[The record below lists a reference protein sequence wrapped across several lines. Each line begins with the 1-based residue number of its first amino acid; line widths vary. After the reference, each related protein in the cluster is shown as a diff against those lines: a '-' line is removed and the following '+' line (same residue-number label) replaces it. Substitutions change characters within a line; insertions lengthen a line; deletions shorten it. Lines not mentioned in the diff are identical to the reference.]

1 MADYSKMS
9 DFEINRAVGE
19 IALKG
24 RWSCKPGTG
33 GNDTESWY
41 YGSVD
46 AFVTPYAELP
56 DYCNSWADAGPM
68 AEEELISIYYDGD
81 CWIGETGT
89 EFGAFSVESDKP
101 CRGIAIV
108 FLMMKDAEKEQG
120 NG

>member
-1 MADYSKMS
+1 MTDYSKMS

-46 AFVTPYAELP
+46 TFVTPYAELP
-56 DYCNSWADAGPM
+56 DYCNSWADAGPI
-68 AEEELISIYYDGD
+68 ANKSRIGISPS
-81 CWIGETGT
+81 GEIWHAYSSG
-89 EFGAFSVESDKP
+89 EYFVSSLENP
-101 CRGIAIV
+101 CRAICIV
-108 FLMMKDAEKEQG
+108 FLRMKDAEKEQG

>member
-1 MADYSKMS
+1 MTDYSKMS

-46 AFVTPYAELP
+46 TFVTPYAELP
-56 DYCNSWADAGPM
+56 DYCNSWADVGPI
-68 AEEELISIYYDGD
+68 AEKNFIGLVKTQEGWCSTSDDVHDDGIYFVD
-81 CWIGETGT
+81 E
-89 EFGAFSVESDKP
+89 KP
-101 CRGIAIV
+101 CRAICIV
-108 FLMMKDAEKEQG
+108 FLMMNEGE
-120 NG
+120 